1 MKILKLLLS
10 LKTTVLCLC
19 LSFILVIWGT
29 VYQVEFGLYQAQQKF
44 FYSWVLLIGGLIP
57 FPGGKLVMYVLFA
70 NLMASLI
77 FHFKMGWRMV
87 GILLIHLGILLM
99 LVGGWFTHRTG
110 MESYMTLAEGE
121 GSNLSVSYREW
132 EISVWKGNRELREV
146 VAFDADAFEVGKV
159 FTDEKT
165 GVSIEVEAFYGNAN
179 AFTGGAVSNAPLSPS
194 KITRLEEL
202 DLDHDPQVNI
212 PGGIFK
218 VSDGDH
224 SHRVLLYGG
233 DMKPAVLHE
242 GPEGTRITL
251 RRQRHALPVF
261 VHLKDFKREYHPNSD
276 IPSAYSSLIEV
287 STSTESHRDVI
298 IEMNKP
304 FRHNGY
310 TFYQA
315 SFGQDA
321 QGGELSTFAVTLNYG
336 RLLPYY
342 ATGVSVV
349 GLIIHFLM
357 VMVQTQKR
365 RAKS

>member
-1 MKILKLLLS
+1 MKLLKVFLS
-10 LKTTVLCLC
+10 LKTTVVC
-19 LSFILVIWGT
+19 LSLLFILVIWGT
-29 VYQVEFGLYQAQQKF
+29 VFQVENGLYQAQQKF
-44 FYSWVLLIGGLIP
+44 FYSWIIMIAGLIP
-57 FPGGKLVMYVLFA
+57 FPGGKLVMYLLFA

-77 FHFKMGWRMV
+77 FHFRMGWRMV
-87 GILLIHLGILLM
+87 GILLIHLGVLLM
-99 LVGGWFTHRTG
+99 LVGGWFTHLTG
-110 MESYMTLAEGE
+110 MESYLTLAEGE

-132 EISVWKGNRELREV
+132 EVSVWKGNGELREV
-146 VAFDADAFEVGKV
+146 VAFDASAFEAGKV
-159 FTDEKT
+159 FKDEESGIT
-165 GVSIEVEAFYGNAN
+165 LEVESFNGNVS
-179 AFTGGAVSNAPLSPS
+179 AFTGGAVTNAPYSPS
-194 KITRLEEL
+194 NISRLEEIPL
-202 DLDHDPQVNI
+202 DNDPQVNI
-212 PGGIFK
+212 PGGVFK
-218 VSDGDH
+218 LSEGDH
-224 SHRVLLYGG
+224 SHRILLYGG
-233 DMKPAVLHE
+233 DLAPAKLHD
-242 GPEGTRITL
+242 GPDGTRITL
-251 RRQRHALPVF
+251 RRLRNPLPIF
-261 VHLKDFKREYHPNSD
+261 VQLKDFKREYHPNST

-287 STSTESHRDVI
+287 STSMDSQRDVI

-357 VMVQTQKR
+357 LLVQTQKG